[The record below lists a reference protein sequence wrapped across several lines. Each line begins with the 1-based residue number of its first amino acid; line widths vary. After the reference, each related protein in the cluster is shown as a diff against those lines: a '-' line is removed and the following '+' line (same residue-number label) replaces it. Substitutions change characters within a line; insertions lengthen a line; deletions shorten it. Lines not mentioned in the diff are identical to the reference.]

1 MAVRIPNTIEN
12 LRIACTKRD
21 WDGYDSDPI

>member
-1 MAVRIPNTIEN
+1 MPVRIPNTIEN